1 MSASCTPTLAHLQC
15 KNVVLSTAA
24 TKQLAHAGKKMRFS
38 NLPKDGASSRIEP
51 TDSVVFILNTIAN
64 NIAQRNANYLTTF
77 QNVSISISDFTNRLV
92 NPFSQACFNLFILF
106 KTFTFDSL
114 VFPLRNFWRQK
125 HVARS
130 EAKQNRRNN
139 AASVRHVLCYRSNNM
154 NTFRVTGH
162 DVVTPTL

>member
-15 KNVVLSTAA
+15 KKVVLSTAA
-24 TKQLAHAGKKMRFS
+24 TKQLAHAGKKTRFS
-38 NLPKDGASSRIEP
+38 SLPKDRASSRIEP

-77 QNVSISISDFTNRLV
+77 QNVSISISGFTNRLV
-92 NPFSQACFNLFILF
+92 NPFSQACFNLFMLF
-106 KTFTFDSL
+106 KTFTFDSF

-130 EAKQNRRNN
+130 EAESKK
-139 AASVRHVLCYRSNNM
+139 
-154 NTFRVTGH
+154 
-162 DVVTPTL
+162 

>member
-1 MSASCTPTLAHLQC
+1 MEQA
-15 KNVVLSTAA
+15 VE
-24 TKQLAHAGKKMRFS
+24 F
-38 NLPKDGASSRIEP
+38 EP
-51 TDSVVFILNTIAN
+51 TDSVVFMLNTIAN
-64 NIAQRNANYLTTF
+64 NIAQRNANYLTTL
-77 QNVSISISDFTNRLV
+77 QKLNVFISISGFTNRLV

-162 DVVTPTL
+162 DVVTPAP